1 MLAADAPRRPWQ
13 VHLLKRSGKGL
24 NPVLAP
30 GGAGAGP
37 STGDWRDSWCAAR
50 RTAQAARTGIGR
62 LACLLGGGA
71 ADLPRLRWQRR
82 CPPLAHRM
90 RCGPCPAAALRAGS
104 PRPPASH
111 TDTPCAS
118 RS

>member
-1 MLAADAPRRPWQ
+1 MLAADAPPRPWQ

-50 RTAQAARTGIGR
+50 TTAQAARTGGSGGL
-62 LACLLGGGA
+62 LACLAGPL
-71 ADLPRLRWQRR
+71 RL
-82 CPPLAHRM
+82 LI
-90 RCGPCPAAALRAGS
+90 
-104 PRPPASH
+104 
-111 TDTPCAS
+111 
-118 RS
+118 